1 MSGFNV
7 LLRMFH
13 SNCCTLWVWQWNI
26 EYIEFDRHGSNFFL
40 RGERVVPPY
49 LLINNL
55 FSAETKFPTVSKILP
70 PILNIS
76 QMAKKL
82 ILVCMERWMAKSYN
96 KQGFFCLLY
105 FSTFSTFLH
114 YSPLTDRIW
123 VFQSVQSHIWL
134 L

>member
-13 SNCCTLWVWQWNI
+13 SNIVARSGFDNEIQSTLNLIGTDQ
-26 EYIEFDRHGSNFFL
+26 NFFYGGGGL
-40 RGERVVPPY
+40 FHPY

-76 QMAKKL
+76 PNGQKVNPCVYGGMDGEKL
-82 ILVCMERWMAKSYN
+82 QQTGL
-96 KQGFFCLLY
+96 FFCLLY

-114 YSPLTDRIW
+114 YSPLTDRVR
-123 VFQSVQSHIWL
+123 VFQSVQSH
-134 L
+134 